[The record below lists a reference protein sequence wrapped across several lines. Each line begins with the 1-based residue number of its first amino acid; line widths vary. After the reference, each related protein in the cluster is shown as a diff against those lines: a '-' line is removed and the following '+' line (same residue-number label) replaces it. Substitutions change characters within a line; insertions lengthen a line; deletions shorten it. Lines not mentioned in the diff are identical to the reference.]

1 MSLITHLLFLPS
13 KYLYHLN
20 TGASIPCLILICPM
34 LELGNVGGKVMLDF
48 FMILILLASFGSLYL
63 LVQWC
68 SKQIDAI
75 D

>member
-1 MSLITHLLFLPS
+1 
-13 KYLYHLN
+13 
-20 TGASIPCLILICPM
+20 M